1 MNTEPIELEPATA
14 EPPGIDTALPLPACS
29 AFDAALARIVCDAR
43 LAAWLARFPG
53 LSDWRASADERPC
66 FERPGMLELRRGGA
80 AAHVAIDLAAFPALE
95 VVAAPALDARGDA
108 SLSLRAALAATLLAP
123 LVAAFAAAGLDGVTV
138 GALRAVP
145 AAALDATR
153 CMLSFALD
161 GAPLRCALLD
171 AQAPWLDALA
181 ARLRDERR
189 RDAASGLARVRLPGR
204 VRLGTRALPLAVL
217 RSLRPGDVLLDM
229 VPAALGAARAGPLH
243 AWWGARRAA
252 QWHATVL
259 IEGTTMTMTEMP
271 DTADDLDE
279 PIVAGD
285 LPADSLADFP
295 ADSPAAVPAEFPAEF
310 PADRAGDLPADSAA
324 HSSPGSL
331 AGLPAGLPADAP
343 PRDAR
348 YAAPEPADLGEV
360 ALPVHVEIDTL
371 SLSIA
376 ELAALRPGY
385 VLELPL
391 AARDVPVRLVAYGQA
406 IGGGRLVAVG
416 AHLGVRIDR
425 MAGDD
430 GSV

>member
-1 MNTEPIELEPATA
+1 MDTEPIELEPDTA
-14 EPPGIDTALPLPACS
+14 APRGIDAALPLPACS
-29 AFDAALARIVCDAR
+29 AFDAALARIVADAR
-43 LAAWLARFPG
+43 LAAWLARFPA
-53 LSDWRASADERPC
+53 LSGWRAATDERPR
-66 FERPGMLELRRGGA
+66 FERPGVLDLRWHGA
-80 AAHVAIDLAAFPALE
+80 TARIAIDLAAFPALD

-108 SLSLRAALAATLLAP
+108 SVSLRTALASALLAP
-123 LVAAFAAAGLDGVTV
+123 LVAAFAAAGLDGVTI
-138 GALRAVP
+138 GGLRAAP
-145 AAALDATR
+145 PAALDATR
-153 CMLSFALD
+153 CVLSFALD

-171 AQAPWLDALA
+171 ASMPWLDALA
-181 ARLRDERR
+181 ARLRGERLP
-189 RDAASGLARVRLPGR
+189 DAAGQLARMRLPGR
-204 VRLGTRALPLAVL
+204 VRLGSRRLSLAVL
-217 RSLRPGDVLLDM
+217 RSLRPGDVLLDLA
-229 VPAALGAARAGPLH
+229 PAALGAARAGPLH
-243 AWWGARRAA
+243 AWWGARRAT

-259 IEGTTMTMTEMP
+259 IEGTTMTMIETP

-285 LPADSLADFP
+285 LPAGSP
-295 ADSPAAVPAEFPAEF
+295 ADSPA
-310 PADRAGDLPADSAA
+310 
-324 HSSPGSL
+324 
-331 AGLPAGLPADAP
+331 DAP
-343 PRDAR
+343 DDDAPD
-348 YAAPEPADLGEV
+348 AASEPADLGDV
-360 ALPVHVEIDTL
+360 DLPVHVEIDTL

>member
-1 MNTEPIELEPATA
+1 MDTEPIELEPDTA
-14 EPPGIDTALPLPACS
+14 APRGIDAALPLPACS
-29 AFDAALARIVCDAR
+29 AFDAALARIVADAR
-43 LAAWLARFPG
+43 LAAWLARFPA
-53 LSDWRASADERPC
+53 LSGWRAATDERPR
-66 FERPGMLELRRGGA
+66 FERPGVLDLRWNGA
-80 AAHVAIDLAAFPALE
+80 TARVAIDLAAFPALD

-108 SLSLRAALAATLLAP
+108 SVSLRTALASALLAP
-123 LVAAFAAAGLDGVTV
+123 LVAAFAAAGLDGVTI
-138 GALRAVP
+138 GGLRAAP
-145 AAALDATR
+145 PAALDATR
-153 CMLSFALD
+153 CVLSFALD

-171 AQAPWLDALA
+171 ASMPWLDALA
-181 ARLRDERR
+181 ARLRGERLP
-189 RDAASGLARVRLPGR
+189 DAAGQLARVRLPGR
-204 VRLGTRALPLAVL
+204 VRLGSRRLPLAVL
-217 RSLRPGDVLLDM
+217 RSLRPGDVLLDLA
-229 VPAALGAARAGPLH
+229 PAALGAARAGPLH
-243 AWWGARRAA
+243 AWWGARRAT

-259 IEGTTMTMTEMP
+259 IEGTTMTMIETP

-285 LPADSLADFP
+285 LPAGSP
-295 ADSPAAVPAEFPAEF
+295 ADSPADPP
-310 PADRAGDLPADSAA
+310 DG
-324 HSSPGSL
+324 
-331 AGLPAGLPADAP
+331 DAP
-343 PRDAR
+343 G
-348 YAAPEPADLGEV
+348 AAPEPADLGDV
-360 ALPVHVEIDTL
+360 DLPVHVEIDTL

>member
-1 MNTEPIELEPATA
+1 MDTEPIELEPDTA
-14 EPPGIDTALPLPACS
+14 APRGIDAALPLPACS
-29 AFDAALARIVCDAR
+29 AFDAALARIVADAR
-43 LAAWLARFPG
+43 LAAWLARFPA
-53 LSDWRASADERPC
+53 LSGWRAATDERPR
-66 FERPGMLELRRGGA
+66 FERPGVLDLRWNGA
-80 AAHVAIDLAAFPALE
+80 TARVAIDLAAFPALD

-108 SLSLRAALAATLLAP
+108 SVSLRTALASALLAP
-123 LVAAFAAAGLDGVTV
+123 LVAAFAAAGLDGVTI
-138 GALRAVP
+138 GGLRAAP
-145 AAALDATR
+145 PAALDATR
-153 CMLSFALD
+153 CVLSFALD

-171 AQAPWLDALA
+171 ASMPWLDALA
-181 ARLRDERR
+181 ARLRGERLP
-189 RDAASGLARVRLPGR
+189 DAAGQLARVRLPGR
-204 VRLGTRALPLAVL
+204 VRLGSRRLPLAVL
-217 RSLRPGDVLLDM
+217 RSLRPGDVLLDLA
-229 VPAALGAARAGPLH
+229 PAALGAAPAGPLH
-243 AWWGARRAA
+243 AWWGARRAT

-259 IEGTTMTMTEMP
+259 IEGTTMTMIETP

-285 LPADSLADFP
+285 LPADSP
-295 ADSPAAVPAEFPAEF
+295 ADSPA
-310 PADRAGDLPADSAA
+310 
-324 HSSPGSL
+324 
-331 AGLPAGLPADAP
+331 DAP
-343 PRDAR
+343 DDDAPG
-348 YAAPEPADLGEV
+348 AAPEPADLGDV
-360 ALPVHVEIDTL
+360 DLPVHVEIDTL

>member
-1 MNTEPIELEPATA
+1 MDTEPIELEPDTA
-14 EPPGIDTALPLPACS
+14 APRGIDAALPLPACS
-29 AFDAALARIVCDAR
+29 AFDAALARIVADAR
-43 LAAWLARFPG
+43 LAAWLARFPA
-53 LSDWRASADERPC
+53 LSGWRAATDERPR
-66 FERPGMLELRRGGA
+66 FERPGVLDLRWNGA
-80 AAHVAIDLAAFPALE
+80 TARVAIDLAAFPALD

-108 SLSLRAALAATLLAP
+108 SVSLRTALASALLAP
-123 LVAAFAAAGLDGVTV
+123 LVAAFAAAGLDGVTI
-138 GALRAVP
+138 GGLRAAP
-145 AAALDATR
+145 SAALDATR
-153 CMLSFALD
+153 CVLSFALD

-171 AQAPWLDALA
+171 ASMPWLDALA
-181 ARLRDERR
+181 ARLRGERLP
-189 RDAASGLARVRLPGR
+189 DAAGQLARVRLPGR
-204 VRLGTRALPLAVL
+204 VRLGSRRLPLAVL
-217 RSLRPGDVLLDM
+217 RSLRPGDVLLDLA
-229 VPAALGAARAGPLH
+229 PAALGAARAGPLH
-243 AWWGARRAA
+243 AWWGARRAT

-259 IEGTTMTMTEMP
+259 IEGTTMTMIETP

-285 LPADSLADFP
+285 LPAGSP
-295 ADSPAAVPAEFPAEF
+295 ADSPADPP
-310 PADRAGDLPADSAA
+310 DD
-324 HSSPGSL
+324 
-331 AGLPAGLPADAP
+331 DAP
-343 PRDAR
+343 G
-348 YAAPEPADLGEV
+348 AAPELADLGDV
-360 ALPVHVEIDTL
+360 DLPVHVEIDTL

>member
-1 MNTEPIELEPATA
+1 MDTEPIELEPDTA
-14 EPPGIDTALPLPACS
+14 APRGIDAALPLPACS
-29 AFDAALARIVCDAR
+29 AFDAALARIVADAR
-43 LAAWLARFPG
+43 LAAWLARFPA
-53 LSDWRASADERPC
+53 LSGWRAATDERPS
-66 FERPGMLELRRGGA
+66 FERPGVLDLRWNGA
-80 AAHVAIDLAAFPALE
+80 TARVAIDLAAFPALD

-108 SLSLRAALAATLLAP
+108 SVSLRTALASALLAP
-123 LVAAFAAAGLDGVTV
+123 LVAAFAAAGLDGVTI
-138 GALRAVP
+138 GGLRAAP
-145 AAALDATR
+145 PAALDATR
-153 CMLSFALD
+153 CVLSFALD

-171 AQAPWLDALA
+171 ASMPWLDALA
-181 ARLRDERR
+181 ARLRGERLP
-189 RDAASGLARVRLPGR
+189 DAAGQLARVRLPGR
-204 VRLGTRALPLAVL
+204 VRLGSRRLPLAVL
-217 RSLRPGDVLLDM
+217 RSLRPGDVLLDLA
-229 VPAALGAARAGPLH
+229 PAALGAARAGPLH
-243 AWWGARRAA
+243 AWWGARRAT

-259 IEGTTMTMTEMP
+259 IEGTTMTMIETP

-285 LPADSLADFP
+285 LPAGSP
-295 ADSPAAVPAEFPAEF
+295 ADSPA
-310 PADRAGDLPADSAA
+310 
-324 HSSPGSL
+324 
-331 AGLPAGLPADAP
+331 DAP
-343 PRDAR
+343 DDDAPG
-348 YAAPEPADLGEV
+348 AAPEPADLGDV
-360 ALPVHVEIDTL
+360 DLPVHVEIDTL

>member
-1 MNTEPIELEPATA
+1 MDTEPIELEPDTA
-14 EPPGIDTALPLPACS
+14 AARGIDAALPLPACS
-29 AFDAALARIVCDAR
+29 AFDAALARIVADAR
-43 LAAWLARFPG
+43 LAAWLARFPA
-53 LSDWRASADERPC
+53 LSCWRAATDERPR
-66 FERPGMLELRRGGA
+66 FERPGVLDLRWNGA
-80 AAHVAIDLAAFPALE
+80 TARVAIDLAAFPALD

-108 SLSLRAALAATLLAP
+108 SVSLRTALASALLAP
-123 LVAAFAAAGLDGVTV
+123 LVAAFAAAGLDGVTI
-138 GALRAVP
+138 GGLRAAP
-145 AAALDATR
+145 PAALDATR
-153 CMLSFALD
+153 CVLSFALD

-171 AQAPWLDALA
+171 AQTPWLDALA
-181 ARLRDERR
+181 ARLRGERPP
-189 RDAASGLARVRLPGR
+189 DAAGQLARVRLPGR
-204 VRLGTRALPLAVL
+204 VRLGSRRLPLAVL
-217 RSLRPGDVLLDM
+217 RSLRPGDVLLDLA
-229 VPAALGAARAGPLH
+229 PAALGAARAGPLH
-243 AWWGARRAA
+243 AWWGARRAT

-259 IEGTTMTMTEMP
+259 IEGTTMTMIETP

-285 LPADSLADFP
+285 LPAGSP
-295 ADSPAAVPAEFPAEF
+295 ADSPADPP
-310 PADRAGDLPADSAA
+310 DD
-324 HSSPGSL
+324 
-331 AGLPAGLPADAP
+331 DAL
-343 PRDAR
+343 DVAS
-348 YAAPEPADLGEV
+348 EPADLGDV
-360 ALPVHVEIDTL
+360 DLPVHVEIDTL

>member
-1 MNTEPIELEPATA
+1 MDTEPIELEPDTA
-14 EPPGIDTALPLPACS
+14 APRGIDAALPLPACS
-29 AFDAALARIVCDAR
+29 AFDAALARIVADAR
-43 LAAWLARFPG
+43 LAAWLARFPA
-53 LSDWRASADERPC
+53 LSGWRAATDERPR
-66 FERPGMLELRRGGA
+66 FERPGVLDLRWNGA
-80 AAHVAIDLAAFPALE
+80 TARVAIDLAAFPALD

-108 SLSLRAALAATLLAP
+108 SVSLRTALASALFAP
-123 LVAAFAAAGLDGVTV
+123 LVAAFAAAGLDGVTI
-138 GALRAVP
+138 GGLRAAP
-145 AAALDATR
+145 PAALDATR
-153 CMLSFALD
+153 CVLSFALD

-171 AQAPWLDALA
+171 ASMPWLDALA
-181 ARLRDERR
+181 ARLRGERLP
-189 RDAASGLARVRLPGR
+189 DAAGQLARVRLPGR
-204 VRLGTRALPLAVL
+204 VRLGSRRLPLAVL
-217 RSLRPGDVLLDM
+217 RSLRPGDVLLDLA
-229 VPAALGAARAGPLH
+229 PAALGAARAGPLH
-243 AWWGARRAA
+243 AWWGARRTT

-259 IEGTTMTMTEMP
+259 IEGTTMTMIETP

-285 LPADSLADFP
+285 LPAGSP
-295 ADSPAAVPAEFPAEF
+295 ADSPA
-310 PADRAGDLPADSAA
+310 
-324 HSSPGSL
+324 
-331 AGLPAGLPADAP
+331 DAP
-343 PRDAR
+343 DDDAPG
-348 YAAPEPADLGEV
+348 AAPEPADLGDV
-360 ALPVHVEIDTL
+360 DLPVHVEIDTL

>member
-1 MNTEPIELEPATA
+1 MDTEPIELEPDTA
-14 EPPGIDTALPLPACS
+14 APRGIDAALPLPACS
-29 AFDAALARIVCDAR
+29 AFDAALARIVADAR
-43 LAAWLARFPG
+43 LAAWLARFPA
-53 LSDWRASADERPC
+53 LSGWRAATDERPR
-66 FERPGMLELRRGGA
+66 FERPGVLDLRWNGA
-80 AAHVAIDLAAFPALE
+80 TARVAIDLAAFPALD

-108 SLSLRAALAATLLAP
+108 SVSLRTALASALLAP
-123 LVAAFAAAGLDGVTV
+123 LVAAFAAAGLDGVTI
-138 GALRAVP
+138 GGLRAAP
-145 AAALDATR
+145 PAALDATR
-153 CMLSFALD
+153 CVLSFALD

-171 AQAPWLDALA
+171 ASMPWLDALA
-181 ARLRDERR
+181 ARLRGERPP
-189 RDAASGLARVRLPGR
+189 DAAGQLACVRLPGR
-204 VRLGTRALPLAVL
+204 VRLGSRRLPLAVL
-217 RSLRPGDVLLDM
+217 RSLRPGDVLLDLA
-229 VPAALGAARAGPLH
+229 PAALGAARAGPLH
-243 AWWGARRAA
+243 AWWGARRAT

-259 IEGTTMTMTEMP
+259 IEGTTMTMIETP

-285 LPADSLADFP
+285 LPAGSP
-295 ADSPAAVPAEFPAEF
+295 ADSPA
-310 PADRAGDLPADSAA
+310 
-324 HSSPGSL
+324 
-331 AGLPAGLPADAP
+331 DAP
-343 PRDAR
+343 DDDAPG
-348 YAAPEPADLGEV
+348 AAPEPADLGDV
-360 ALPVHVEIDTL
+360 DLPVHVEIDTL

>member
-1 MNTEPIELEPATA
+1 MDTEPIELEPDTA
-14 EPPGIDTALPLPACS
+14 APPGIDAALPLPACS
-29 AFDAALARIVCDAR
+29 AFDAALARLIADAR
-43 LAAWLARFPG
+43 LAAWLARFPT
-53 LSDWRASADERPC
+53 LSGWRAATHERPR
-66 FERPGMLELRRGGA
+66 FERPGVLDLRLNGA
-80 AAHVAIDLAAFPALE
+80 SARVAIDLAAFPALD
-95 VVAAPALDARGDA
+95 VVAAPALDARGDDA
-108 SLSLRAALAATLLAP
+108 SLSLRTALASTLLAP
-123 LVAAFAAAGLDGVTV
+123 LVAAFAAAGLAGVTI
-138 GALRAVP
+138 GGLRAAP

-153 CMLSFALD
+153 CVLTFALD
-161 GAPLRCALLD
+161 GMPMRCALLD
-171 AQAPWLDALA
+171 AQTPWLDALA
-181 ARLRDERR
+181 ARLPRERPR
-189 RDAASGLARVRLPGR
+189 GAATGALARVRLPGR
-204 VRLGTRALPLAVL
+204 VRLGSRALPLAVL

-229 VPAALGAARAGPLH
+229 VPSALGGARSGPLH
-243 AWWGARRAA
+243 AWWGARGAT

-259 IEGTTMTMTEMP
+259 IEGTTMTMTETP

-285 LPADSLADFP
+285 LAADSPADFP
-295 ADSPAAVPAEFPAEF
+295 ADSQAA
-310 PADRAGDLPADSAA
+310 LPAVSPATSAA
-324 HSSPGSL
+324 ASPTASLTAAPPTSPPASPGE
-331 AGLPAGLPADAP
+331 DAP
-343 PRDAR
+343 P
-348 YAAPEPADLGEV
+348 AAPEAAALGDV

>member
-1 MNTEPIELEPATA
+1 MDTEPIELEPDTA
-14 EPPGIDTALPLPACS
+14 APRGIDAALPLPACS
-29 AFDAALARIVCDAR
+29 AFDAALARIVADAR
-43 LAAWLARFPG
+43 LAAWLARFPA
-53 LSDWRASADERPC
+53 LSGWRAATDERPR
-66 FERPGMLELRRGGA
+66 FERPGVLDLRWNGA
-80 AAHVAIDLAAFPALE
+80 TARVAIDLAAFPALD

-108 SLSLRAALAATLLAP
+108 SVSLRTALASALLAP
-123 LVAAFAAAGLDGVTV
+123 LVAAFAAAGLDGVTI
-138 GALRAVP
+138 GGLRAAP
-145 AAALDATR
+145 PAALDATR
-153 CMLSFALD
+153 CVLSFALD

-171 AQAPWLDALA
+171 ASMPWLDALA
-181 ARLRDERR
+181 ARLRGERLP
-189 RDAASGLARVRLPGR
+189 DAAGLLARVRLPGR
-204 VRLGTRALPLAVL
+204 VRLGSRRLPLAVL
-217 RSLRPGDVLLDM
+217 RSLRPGDVLLDLA
-229 VPAALGAARAGPLH
+229 PAALGAARAGSLH
-243 AWWGARRAA
+243 AWWGARRAT

-259 IEGTTMTMTEMP
+259 IEGTTMTMIETP

-285 LPADSLADFP
+285 LPAGSP
-295 ADSPAAVPAEFPAEF
+295 ADSPADPP
-310 PADRAGDLPADSAA
+310 DD
-324 HSSPGSL
+324 
-331 AGLPAGLPADAP
+331 DAP
-343 PRDAR
+343 DV
-348 YAAPEPADLGEV
+348 APEPADLGDV
-360 ALPVHVEIDTL
+360 DLPVHVEIDTL

>member
-1 MNTEPIELEPATA
+1 MDTEPIELEPDTA
-14 EPPGIDTALPLPACS
+14 APRGIDAALPLPACS
-29 AFDAALARIVCDAR
+29 AFDAALARIVADAR
-43 LAAWLARFPG
+43 LAAWLARFPA
-53 LSDWRASADERPC
+53 LSGWRAATDERPR
-66 FERPGMLELRRGGA
+66 FERPGVLDLRWNGA
-80 AAHVAIDLAAFPALE
+80 TARVAIDLAAFPALD

-108 SLSLRAALAATLLAP
+108 SVSLRTALASALLAP
-123 LVAAFAAAGLDGVTV
+123 LVAAFAAAGLDGVTI
-138 GALRAVP
+138 GGLRAAP
-145 AAALDATR
+145 PAALDATR
-153 CMLSFALD
+153 CVLSFALD

-171 AQAPWLDALA
+171 ASMPWLDALA
-181 ARLRDERR
+181 ARLRGERLP
-189 RDAASGLARVRLPGR
+189 DAAGQLARMRLPGR
-204 VRLGTRALPLAVL
+204 VRLGSRRLPLAVL
-217 RSLRPGDVLLDM
+217 RSLRPGDVLLDLA
-229 VPAALGAARAGPLH
+229 PAALGAARAGPLH
-243 AWWGARRAA
+243 AWWGARRAM

-259 IEGTTMTMTEMP
+259 IEGTTMTMIETP

-285 LPADSLADFP
+285 LPADS
-295 ADSPAAVPAEFPAEF
+295 
-310 PADRAGDLPADSAA
+310 
-324 HSSPGSL
+324 
-331 AGLPAGLPADAP
+331 PADAP
-343 PRDAR
+343 DDDAPG
-348 YAAPEPADLGEV
+348 AAPEPADLGDV
-360 ALPVHVEIDTL
+360 DLPVHVEIDTL

>member
-1 MNTEPIELEPATA
+1 MDTEPIELEPDTA
-14 EPPGIDTALPLPACS
+14 APRGIDAALPLPACS
-29 AFDAALARIVCDAR
+29 AFDAALARIVADAR
-43 LAAWLARFPG
+43 LAAWLARFPA
-53 LSDWRASADERPC
+53 LSGWRAAMDERPR
-66 FERPGMLELRRGGA
+66 FERPGVLDLRWHGA
-80 AAHVAIDLAAFPALE
+80 TARVAIDLAAFPALD

-108 SLSLRAALAATLLAP
+108 SVSLRTALASALLAP
-123 LVAAFAAAGLDGVTV
+123 LVAAFAAAGLDGVTI
-138 GALRAVP
+138 GGLRAAP
-145 AAALDATR
+145 PAALDATR
-153 CMLSFALD
+153 CVLSFALD

-171 AQAPWLDALA
+171 ASMPWLDALA
-181 ARLRDERR
+181 ARLRGERLP
-189 RDAASGLARVRLPGR
+189 DAAGLLARVRLPGR
-204 VRLGTRALPLAVL
+204 VRLGSRRLPLAVL
-217 RSLRPGDVLLDM
+217 RSLRPGDVLLDLA
-229 VPAALGAARAGPLH
+229 PAALGAARAGPLH
-243 AWWGARRAA
+243 AWWGARRAT

-259 IEGTTMTMTEMP
+259 IEGTTMTMIETP

-285 LPADSLADFP
+285 LPAGSP
-295 ADSPAAVPAEFPAEF
+295 ADSPA
-310 PADRAGDLPADSAA
+310 
-324 HSSPGSL
+324 
-331 AGLPAGLPADAP
+331 DAP
-343 PRDAR
+343 DDDAPG
-348 YAAPEPADLGEV
+348 AAPEPADLGDV
-360 ALPVHVEIDTL
+360 DLPVHVEIDTL

>member
-1 MNTEPIELEPATA
+1 MDTEPIELEPDTA
-14 EPPGIDTALPLPACS
+14 AARGIDAALQLPACS
-29 AFDAALARIVCDAR
+29 AFDAALARVVADAR
-43 LAAWLARFPG
+43 LAAWLARFPA
-53 LSDWRASADERPC
+53 LSGWRAATDERPR
-66 FERPGMLELRRGGA
+66 FERPGVLDLRWNGA
-80 AAHVAIDLAAFPALE
+80 TARVAIDLAAFPALD

-108 SLSLRAALAATLLAP
+108 SVSLRTALASALLAP
-123 LVAAFAAAGLDGVTV
+123 LVAAFAAAGLDGVTI
-138 GALRAVP
+138 GGLRAAP
-145 AAALDATR
+145 PAALDATR
-153 CMLSFALD
+153 CVLSFALD

-171 AQAPWLDALA
+171 AQTPWLDALA
-181 ARLRDERR
+181 ARLRGERPP
-189 RDAASGLARVRLPGR
+189 DAAGQLARMRLPGR
-204 VRLGTRALPLAVL
+204 VRLGSRRLPLAVL
-217 RSLRPGDVLLDM
+217 RSLRPGDVLLDLA
-229 VPAALGAARAGPLH
+229 PAALGAARAGPLH
-243 AWWGARRAA
+243 AWWGARRAT

-259 IEGTTMTMTEMP
+259 IEGTTMTMIETP

-285 LPADSLADFP
+285 LPADSP
-295 ADSPAAVPAEFPAEF
+295 ADPP
-310 PADRAGDLPADSAA
+310 DD
-324 HSSPGSL
+324 
-331 AGLPAGLPADAP
+331 DALG
-343 PRDAR
+343 
-348 YAAPEPADLGEV
+348 AAPEPADLGDV
-360 ALPVHVEIDTL
+360 DLPVHVEIDTL

>member
-1 MNTEPIELEPATA
+1 MDTELIELEPDTA
-14 EPPGIDTALPLPACS
+14 APRGIDDALPLPACS
-29 AFDAALARIVCDAR
+29 PLDAALARIVADAR
-43 LAAWLARFPG
+43 LAAWLARFPA
-53 LSDWRASADERPC
+53 LSGWRAALDERPR
-66 FERPGMLELRRGGA
+66 FERPGVLDLRWNGA
-80 AAHVAIDLAAFPALE
+80 TARVAIDLAAFPALD

-108 SLSLRAALAATLLAP
+108 SVSLRTALASALLAP
-123 LVAAFAAAGLDGVTV
+123 LVAAFAAAGLDDVTI
-138 GALRAVP
+138 GGLRAVN

-153 CMLSFALD
+153 CVLSFALD
-161 GAPLRCALLD
+161 GVPMRCALLD
-171 AQAPWLDALA
+171 ARTPWLDALA
-181 ARLRDERR
+181 ARVRGERPC
-189 RDAASGLARVRLPGR
+189 DAAGLLARVRLPGR
-204 VRLGTRALPLAVL
+204 VRLGSRRLPLAVL

-229 VPAALGAARAGPLH
+229 APAALGAAQAGPLH
-243 AWWGARRAA
+243 AWWGARRAT

-259 IEGTTMTMTEMP
+259 IEGTTMTMIETP

-285 LPADSLADFP
+285 LPADSQ
-295 ADSPAAVPAEFPAEF
+295 ADSQE
-310 PADRAGDLPADSAA
+310 DLPDD
-324 HSSPGSL
+324 
-331 AGLPAGLPADAP
+331 DAP
-343 PRDAR
+343 G
-348 YAAPEPADLGEV
+348 AAPERADLGDV
-360 ALPVHVEIDTL
+360 DLPVHVEIDTL

-430 GSV
+430 DSV

>member
-1 MNTEPIELEPATA
+1 MDTEPIELEPDTA
-14 EPPGIDTALPLPACS
+14 AARGIDAALPLPACS
-29 AFDAALARIVCDAR
+29 AFDAALARIVADAR
-43 LAAWLARFPG
+43 LAAWLARFPA
-53 LSDWRASADERPC
+53 LSGWHAATDERPR
-66 FERPGMLELRRGGA
+66 FERPGVLELRWNGA
-80 AAHVAIDLAAFPALE
+80 TARIAIDLAAFPALD

-108 SLSLRAALAATLLAP
+108 SVSLRTALASALLAP
-123 LVAAFAAAGLDGVTV
+123 LVAAFAAAGLDGVTI
-138 GALRAVP
+138 GGLRAAP
-145 AAALDATR
+145 PAALDATR
-153 CMLSFALD
+153 CALSFALD

-171 AQAPWLDALA
+171 AQTPWLDALA
-181 ARLRDERR
+181 ARLRGERPP
-189 RDAASGLARVRLPGR
+189 DAAGLLARVRLPGR
-204 VRLGTRALPLAVL
+204 VRLGSRRLPLAVL
-217 RSLRPGDVLLDM
+217 RSLRPGDVLLDLA
-229 VPAALGAARAGPLH
+229 PAALGAARAGPLH
-243 AWWGARRAA
+243 AWWGARRAT

-259 IEGTTMTMTEMP
+259 IEGTTMTMIETP

-285 LPADSLADFP
+285 LPADSP
-295 ADSPAAVPAEFPAEF
+295 ADPP
-310 PADRAGDLPADSAA
+310 DD
-324 HSSPGSL
+324 
-331 AGLPAGLPADAP
+331 DAL
-343 PRDAR
+343 DVAS
-348 YAAPEPADLGEV
+348 EPADLGDV
-360 ALPVHVEIDTL
+360 DLPVHVEIDTL

>member
-1 MNTEPIELEPATA
+1 
-14 EPPGIDTALPLPACS
+14 
-29 AFDAALARIVCDAR
+29 V
-43 LAAWLARFPG
+43 
-53 LSDWRASADERPC
+53 
-66 FERPGMLELRRGGA
+66 
-80 AAHVAIDLAAFPALE
+80 
-95 VVAAPALDARGDA
+95 
-108 SLSLRAALAATLLAP
+108 
-123 LVAAFAAAGLDGVTV
+123 
-138 GALRAVP
+138 LRAVP

-189 RDAASGLARVRLPGR
+189 RDASSGLARVRLPGR

-285 LPADSLADFP
+285 LPADSLADSLADFPADFP
-295 ADSPAAVPAEFPAEF
+295 ADSPAEF

-331 AGLPAGLPADAP
+331 AGLPADAP

>member
-1 MNTEPIELEPATA
+1 METEPLELEPDAA
-14 EPPGIDTALPLPACS
+14 APDGVDAALPLPACS
-29 AFDAALARIVCDAR
+29 PFDAALARIVADAR
-43 LAAWLARFPG
+43 LAAWLARFPT
-53 LSDWRASADERPC
+53 LSGWRVTMDERPR
-66 FERPGMLELRRGGA
+66 FERPGVLDLRLNGA
-80 AAHVAIDLAAFPALE
+80 TARVALDLAAFPALDA
-95 VVAAPALDARGDA
+95 VAAPALDARGDA
-108 SLSLRAALAATLLAP
+108 SVSLRTALASALLAP
-123 LVAAFAAAGLDGVTV
+123 LVAAFAAAGLGDVTI
-138 GALRAVP
+138 GGLRAAHP
-145 AAALDATR
+145 AALDAAR
-153 CMLSFALD
+153 CVLSFALD

-181 ARLRDERR
+181 ARLRGEGPG
-189 RDAASGLARVRLPGR
+189 DAARLHARVRLPGR
-204 VRLGTRALPLAVL
+204 VRLGSRALPLAVL

-229 VPAALGAARAGPLH
+229 VPAALGTAQAGPLH
-243 AWWGARRAA
+243 AWWGARRAT

-285 LPADSLADFP
+285 Q
-295 ADSPAAVPAEFPAEF
+295 PAAAPDDDTLAVP
-310 PADRAGDLPADSAA
+310 
-324 HSSPGSL
+324 PG
-331 AGLPAGLPADAP
+331 
-343 PRDAR
+343 
-348 YAAPEPADLGEV
+348 PADLGAV
-360 ALPVHVEIDTL
+360 DLPVHVEIDTL

>member
-1 MNTEPIELEPATA
+1 MDTEPIELEPDTA
-14 EPPGIDTALPLPACS
+14 APRGIDAALPLPACS
-29 AFDAALARIVCDAR
+29 AFDAALARIVADAR
-43 LAAWLARFPG
+43 LAAWLARFPA
-53 LSDWRASADERPC
+53 LSGWRAATDERPR
-66 FERPGMLELRRGGA
+66 FERPGVLDLRWHGA
-80 AAHVAIDLAAFPALE
+80 TARVAIDLAAFPALD

-108 SLSLRAALAATLLAP
+108 SVSLRTALASALLAP
-123 LVAAFAAAGLDGVTV
+123 LVAAFAAAGLDGVTI
-138 GALRAVP
+138 GGLRAAP
-145 AAALDATR
+145 PAALDATR
-153 CMLSFALD
+153 CVLSFALD

-171 AQAPWLDALA
+171 ASMPWLDALA
-181 ARLRDERR
+181 ARLRGERLP
-189 RDAASGLARVRLPGR
+189 DAAGQLARVRLPGR
-204 VRLGTRALPLAVL
+204 VRLGSRRLPLAVL
-217 RSLRPGDVLLDM
+217 RSLRPGDVLLDLA
-229 VPAALGAARAGPLH
+229 PAALGAARAGPLH
-243 AWWGARRAA
+243 AWWGARRAT

-259 IEGTTMTMTEMP
+259 IEGTTMTMIETP

-285 LPADSLADFP
+285 LPADSP
-295 ADSPAAVPAEFPAEF
+295 ADPP
-310 PADRAGDLPADSAA
+310 DD
-324 HSSPGSL
+324 
-331 AGLPAGLPADAP
+331 DAP
-343 PRDAR
+343 G
-348 YAAPEPADLGEV
+348 AAPEPADLGDV
-360 ALPVHVEIDTL
+360 DLPVHVEIDTL

>member
-1 MNTEPIELEPATA
+1 MDTEPIELEPDTA
-14 EPPGIDTALPLPACS
+14 APRGIDAALPLPACS
-29 AFDAALARIVCDAR
+29 AFDAALARIVADAR
-43 LAAWLARFPG
+43 LAAWLARFPA
-53 LSDWRASADERPC
+53 LSGWRAATDERPR
-66 FERPGMLELRRGGA
+66 FERPGVLDLRWHGA
-80 AAHVAIDLAAFPALE
+80 TARVAIDLAAFPALD

-108 SLSLRAALAATLLAP
+108 SVSLRTALASALLAP
-123 LVAAFAAAGLDGVTV
+123 LVAAFAAAGLDGVTI
-138 GALRAVP
+138 GRLRAAP
-145 AAALDATR
+145 SAALDATR
-153 CMLSFALD
+153 CVLSFALD

-171 AQAPWLDALA
+171 ASMPWLDALA
-181 ARLRDERR
+181 ARLRGERLP
-189 RDAASGLARVRLPGR
+189 DAAGQLARVRLPGR
-204 VRLGTRALPLAVL
+204 VRLGSRRLPLAVL
-217 RSLRPGDVLLDM
+217 RSLRPGDVLLDLA
-229 VPAALGAARAGPLH
+229 PAALGAARAGPLH
-243 AWWGARRAA
+243 AWWGARRAT

-259 IEGTTMTMTEMP
+259 IEGTTMTMIETP

-285 LPADSLADFP
+285 LPAGSP
-295 ADSPAAVPAEFPAEF
+295 ADTS
-310 PADRAGDLPADSAA
+310 
-324 HSSPGSL
+324 
-331 AGLPAGLPADAP
+331 ADAP
-343 PRDAR
+343 DDDAPG
-348 YAAPEPADLGEV
+348 AAPEPADLGDV
-360 ALPVHVEIDTL
+360 DLPVHVEIDTL

>member
-1 MNTEPIELEPATA
+1 MDTEPIELEPDTA
-14 EPPGIDTALPLPACS
+14 APRGIDAALPLPACS
-29 AFDAALARIVCDAR
+29 AFDAALARIVADAR
-43 LAAWLARFPG
+43 LAAWLARFPA
-53 LSDWRASADERPC
+53 LSGWRAATDERPR
-66 FERPGMLELRRGGA
+66 FERPGVLELRWHGA
-80 AAHVAIDLAAFPALE
+80 TARVAIDLAAFPALD

-108 SLSLRAALAATLLAP
+108 SVSLRTALASALLAP
-123 LVAAFAAAGLDGVTV
+123 LVAAFAAAGLDGVTI
-138 GALRAVP
+138 GGLRAAP
-145 AAALDATR
+145 PAALDATR
-153 CMLSFALD
+153 CVLSFALD

-171 AQAPWLDALA
+171 ASMPWLDALA
-181 ARLRDERR
+181 ARLRGERLP
-189 RDAASGLARVRLPGR
+189 DAAGLLARVRLPGR
-204 VRLGTRALPLAVL
+204 VRLGSRRLPLAVL
-217 RSLRPGDVLLDM
+217 RSLRPGDVLLDLA
-229 VPAALGAARAGPLH
+229 PAALGAARAGPLH
-243 AWWGARRAA
+243 AWWGARRAT

-259 IEGTTMTMTEMP
+259 IEGTTMTMIETP

-285 LPADSLADFP
+285 LPAGSA
-295 ADSPAAVPAEFPAEF
+295 ADSPADPP
-310 PADRAGDLPADSAA
+310 DD
-324 HSSPGSL
+324 
-331 AGLPAGLPADAP
+331 DAL
-343 PRDAR
+343 DV
-348 YAAPEPADLGEV
+348 APEPADLGDV
-360 ALPVHVEIDTL
+360 DLPVHVEIDTL

>member
-1 MNTEPIELEPATA
+1 MDTEPIELEPDTA
-14 EPPGIDTALPLPACS
+14 APRGIDAALPLPACS
-29 AFDAALARIVCDAR
+29 AFDAALARIVGDAR
-43 LAAWLARFPG
+43 LAAWLARFPA
-53 LSDWRASADERPC
+53 LSGWRAATDERPR
-66 FERPGMLELRRGGA
+66 FERPGVLDLRWNGA
-80 AAHVAIDLAAFPALE
+80 TARVAIDLAAFPALD

-108 SLSLRAALAATLLAP
+108 SVSLRTALASALLAP
-123 LVAAFAAAGLDGVTV
+123 LVAAFAAAGLDGVTI
-138 GALRAVP
+138 GGLRAAP
-145 AAALDATR
+145 PAALDATR
-153 CMLSFALD
+153 CVLSFALD

-171 AQAPWLDALA
+171 ASMPWLDALA
-181 ARLRDERR
+181 ARLRGERLP
-189 RDAASGLARVRLPGR
+189 DAAGQLARVRLPGR
-204 VRLGTRALPLAVL
+204 VRLGSRRLPLAVL
-217 RSLRPGDVLLDM
+217 RSLRPGDVLLDLA
-229 VPAALGAARAGPLH
+229 PAALGAARAGPLH
-243 AWWGARRAA
+243 AWWGARRAT

-259 IEGTTMTMTEMP
+259 IEGTTMTMIETP

-285 LPADSLADFP
+285 LPAGSP
-295 ADSPAAVPAEFPAEF
+295 ADSPADPP
-310 PADRAGDLPADSAA
+310 DD
-324 HSSPGSL
+324 
-331 AGLPAGLPADAP
+331 DAP
-343 PRDAR
+343 G
-348 YAAPEPADLGEV
+348 AAPGPADLGDV
-360 ALPVHVEIDTL
+360 DLPVHVEIDTL

>member
-1 MNTEPIELEPATA
+1 MDTEPIELEPDTA
-14 EPPGIDTALPLPACS
+14 APRGIDAALPLPACS
-29 AFDAALARIVCDAR
+29 AFDAALARIVADAR
-43 LAAWLARFPG
+43 LAAWLARFPA
-53 LSDWRASADERPC
+53 LSGWRAATDERPR
-66 FERPGMLELRRGGA
+66 FERPGVLDLRWLGA
-80 AAHVAIDLAAFPALE
+80 TARIAIDLAAFPALD

-108 SLSLRAALAATLLAP
+108 SVSLRTALASALLAP
-123 LVAAFAAAGLDGVTV
+123 LVAAFAAAGLDGVTI
-138 GALRAVP
+138 GGLRAAP
-145 AAALDATR
+145 PAALDATR
-153 CMLSFALD
+153 CVLSFALD

-171 AQAPWLDALA
+171 ASMPWLDALA
-181 ARLRDERR
+181 ARLRGERLP
-189 RDAASGLARVRLPGR
+189 DAAGQLARVRLPGR
-204 VRLGTRALPLAVL
+204 VRLGSRRLPLAVL
-217 RSLRPGDVLLDM
+217 RSLRPGDVLLDLA
-229 VPAALGAARAGPLH
+229 PAALGAARAGPLH
-243 AWWGARRAA
+243 AWWGARRAT

-259 IEGTTMTMTEMP
+259 IEGTTMTMIETP

-285 LPADSLADFP
+285 LPAGSP
-295 ADSPAAVPAEFPAEF
+295 ADTS
-310 PADRAGDLPADSAA
+310 
-324 HSSPGSL
+324 
-331 AGLPAGLPADAP
+331 ADAP
-343 PRDAR
+343 DDDAPG
-348 YAAPEPADLGEV
+348 AAPEPADLGDV
-360 ALPVHVEIDTL
+360 DLPVHVEIDTL

>member
-1 MNTEPIELEPATA
+1 MDTEPIELEPDTA
-14 EPPGIDTALPLPACS
+14 APRGIDAALPLPACS
-29 AFDAALARIVCDAR
+29 AFDAALARIVADAR
-43 LAAWLARFPG
+43 LAAWLARFPA
-53 LSDWRASADERPC
+53 LSGWRAATDERPR
-66 FERPGMLELRRGGA
+66 FERPGVLELRWHGA
-80 AAHVAIDLAAFPALE
+80 TARVAIDLAAFPALD

-108 SLSLRAALAATLLAP
+108 SVSLRTALASALLAP
-123 LVAAFAAAGLDGVTV
+123 LVAAFAAAGLDGVTI
-138 GALRAVP
+138 GGLRAAP
-145 AAALDATR
+145 PAALDATR
-153 CMLSFALD
+153 CVLLFALD

-171 AQAPWLDALA
+171 ASMPWLDALA
-181 ARLRDERR
+181 ARLRGERLP
-189 RDAASGLARVRLPGR
+189 DAAGLLARVRLPGR
-204 VRLGTRALPLAVL
+204 VRLGSRRLPLAVL
-217 RSLRPGDVLLDM
+217 RSLRPGDVLLDLA
-229 VPAALGAARAGPLH
+229 PAALGAARAGPLH
-243 AWWGARRAA
+243 AWWGARRAT

-259 IEGTTMTMTEMP
+259 IEGTTMTMIETP

-285 LPADSLADFP
+285 LPAGSA
-295 ADSPAAVPAEFPAEF
+295 ADSPA
-310 PADRAGDLPADSAA
+310 
-324 HSSPGSL
+324 
-331 AGLPAGLPADAP
+331 DAP
-343 PRDAR
+343 DDDAPG
-348 YAAPEPADLGEV
+348 AAPEPADLGDV
-360 ALPVHVEIDTL
+360 DLPVHVEIDTL

>member
-1 MNTEPIELEPATA
+1 MDTEPIELEPDTA
-14 EPPGIDTALPLPACS
+14 APRGIDAALPLPACS
-29 AFDAALARIVCDAR
+29 AFDAALARIVADAR
-43 LAAWLARFPG
+43 LAAWLARFPA
-53 LSDWRASADERPC
+53 LSGWRAATDERPR
-66 FERPGMLELRRGGA
+66 FERPGVLDLRWNGA
-80 AAHVAIDLAAFPALE
+80 TARVAIDLAAFPALD

-108 SLSLRAALAATLLAP
+108 SVSLRTALASALLAP
-123 LVAAFAAAGLDGVTV
+123 LVAAFAAAGLDGVTI
-138 GALRAVP
+138 GGLRAAP
-145 AAALDATR
+145 PAALDATR
-153 CMLSFALD
+153 CVLSFALD

-171 AQAPWLDALA
+171 ASMPWLDALA
-181 ARLRDERR
+181 ARLRGERLP
-189 RDAASGLARVRLPGR
+189 DAAGQLARMRLPGR
-204 VRLGTRALPLAVL
+204 VRLGSRRLPLAVL
-217 RSLRPGDVLLDM
+217 RSLRPGDVLLDLA
-229 VPAALGAARAGPLH
+229 PAALGAARAGPLH
-243 AWWGARRAA
+243 AWWGARRAT

-259 IEGTTMTMTEMP
+259 IEGTTMTMIETP

-285 LPADSLADFP
+285 LPAGSP
-295 ADSPAAVPAEFPAEF
+295 ADSS
-310 PADRAGDLPADSAA
+310 ADPPDD
-324 HSSPGSL
+324 
-331 AGLPAGLPADAP
+331 DAP
-343 PRDAR
+343 G
-348 YAAPEPADLGEV
+348 AAPEPADLGDV
-360 ALPVHVEIDTL
+360 DLPVHVEIDTL